1 MEGKKVT
8 FEMLPENIIMKIL
21 KYLPVPDM
29 LNIRLCSYWLYQ
41 ASKSQVF
48 YEQIVVRIKPL
59 KKSNEGYLKHLLLEC
74 GSCSSLDL
82 TSCGYSDLEIISK
95 YLAVVRDVAVDMKDL
110 PVVCEYSKNVHR
122 LVLNMD
128 IELETD
134 DTFDLMIIKDLKNLD
149 DLVLRNKYKK
159 ASSDCQII
167 HSITLI
173 DILSHV
179 KIITKFGL
187 EGFDFTANELLE
199 KDKDTQKII
208 STASNILQWSF
219 CSVIGR
225 DGIFLLPESVK
236 SVVCRNMSLGI
247 IALNNSCVERLI
259 LDQAW
264 IHSDERFT
272 INSLKYLE
280 IHNSKFSYKS
290 FNFRNLETL
299 YIDSCW
305 FSACNM
311 AILAF
316 KFSIKVLVLQSI
328 KGLNENIDRF
338 LEAVTKCKLLKQV
351 KFIHMKQEARTL
363 LDIIKWRIDMHVDIF
378 SI

>member
-1 MEGKKVT
+1 M
-8 FEMLPENIIMKIL
+8 
-21 KYLPVPDM
+21 
-29 LNIRLCSYWLYQ
+29 YQ

-179 KIITKFGL
+179 KSITKFGL

-225 DGIFLLPESVK
+225 DGIFLLPESVI

>member
-179 KIITKFGL
+179 KSITKFGL

-236 SVVCRNMSLGI
+236 SVVCRNMSLRI

-311 AILAF
+311 AILAS

>member
-1 MEGKKVT
+1 MEGGKVT
-8 FEMLPENIIMKIL
+8 FERLPENIIMNIL
-21 KYLPVPDM
+21 KYLSVPDM

-48 YEQIVVRIKPL
+48 YEQIVVKIKPL
-59 KKSNEGYLKHLLLEC
+59 KGSNEDYLKHLLLEC
-74 GSCSSLDL
+74 GSCSSLNL
-82 TSCGYSDLEIISK
+82 TNCECSDLEMISK
-95 YLAVVRDVAVDMKDL
+95 YVAVVRDVTVDMKDL
-110 PVVCEYSKNVHR
+110 PVICEYSKNIRR
-122 LVLNMD
+122 LVVNMD

-134 DTFDLMIIKDLKNLD
+134 DSFDLMMIKDLKSLD

-159 ASSDCQII
+159 VSSDCQII

-179 KIITKFGL
+179 KSITKLGL

-199 KDKDTQKII
+199 KDKGTQKII
-208 STASNILQWSF
+208 SSASNILHWSF
-219 CSVIGR
+219 CSVIGK
-225 DGIFLLPESVK
+225 DGIFPLPKSVK
-236 SVVCRNMSLGI
+236 SVFCHNMSLGI
-247 IALNNSCVERLI
+247 IGLNNSCIERLT

-272 INSLKYLE
+272 INSLEYLQ

-290 FNFRNLETL
+290 FNFKNLKTL

-305 FSACNM
+305 FSVCNM

-316 KFSIKVLVLQSI
+316 KSSIKVLVLQSI

-351 KFIHMKQEARTL
+351 KFFHMKQEARTF
-363 LDIIKWRIDMHVDIF
+363 LDIIKCRIDKHVDIY

>member
-48 YEQIVVRIKPL
+48 YEQIFVRIKPL

-95 YLAVVRDVAVDMKDL
+95 YLAVVRDVAVDLKDL

-179 KIITKFGL
+179 KSITKFGL

-236 SVVCRNMSLGI
+236 SVVCRNMSFGI
-247 IALNNSCVERLI
+247 IGLNNSCVERLI

-280 IHNSKFSYKS
+280 IHNSKFSHKS

>member
-59 KKSNEGYLKHLLLEC
+59 KKSNQGYLKHLLLEC

-179 KIITKFGL
+179 KSITKFGL

-316 KFSIKVLVLQSI
+316 EFSIKVLVLQSI